1 MKYLLV
7 LIIISRII
15 FSQEITPRHWNSLS
29 THVKVGVPLVD
40 DASLI
45 GGRLQVKASYDGGS
59 SFSDLGEK
67 FIIEKGDLDGIKQV
81 SIPAEIFENMP
92 EFEEGKK
99 VQFIAQLWDRAG
111 NTITG
116 LVSDSILV
124 IDQVL
129 PNLVTLEVNSSNE
142 FDSNLAMPGDTIVF
156 KITTNE
162 PIASPIFI
170 INEESYDGSVG
181 LDKSWMLVY
190 PADEADD
197 GELYFEINYF
207 DLAGNP
213 GATITEKDNEISI
226 IKDGTVPEL
235 DSIGL
240 FTSNPYDSLLAI
252 KGDTVF
258 LSFKST
264 EIIRDIEIYLNSNQ
278 ALLKMDDSLIYLFYH
293 EFTESDSEGIIPISI
308 EYKDLAG
315 NIGEVVDETTDDSE
329 VTYDMT
335 PPSEFRV
342 EMVGSLQESEIKDSN
357 LEGKDIQDK
366 SKKKKKGLSLILITT
381 LSILGFTIFVV
392 WVSWYK
398 IYVKLGE
405 SGWKALIPLF
415 NIFIFT
421 KLVDKPVWWF
431 IIYLIFPVGHILYGL
446 QIGKLF
452 GKNLI
457 FIIGLIILPL
467 VFYPIIAFGKAEQ
480 VSK

>member
-67 FIIEKGDLDGIKQV
+67 FIIEKGDLDDIKQV

-181 LDKSWMLVY
+181 LDKSWMLV
-190 PADEADD
+190 
-197 GELYFEINYF
+197 
-207 DLAGNP
+207 
-213 GATITEKDNEISI
+213 
-226 IKDGTVPEL
+226 
-235 DSIGL
+235 
-240 FTSNPYDSLLAI
+240 
-252 KGDTVF
+252 
-258 LSFKST
+258 
-264 EIIRDIEIYLNSNQ
+264 
-278 ALLKMDDSLIYLFYH
+278 
-293 EFTESDSEGIIPISI
+293 
-308 EYKDLAG
+308 
-315 NIGEVVDETTDDSE
+315 
-329 VTYDMT
+329 
-335 PPSEFRV
+335 
-342 EMVGSLQESEIKDSN
+342 
-357 LEGKDIQDK
+357 
-366 SKKKKKGLSLILITT
+366 
-381 LSILGFTIFVV
+381 IF
-392 WVSWYK
+392 
-398 IYVKLGE
+398 
-405 SGWKALIPLF
+405 
-415 NIFIFT
+415 
-421 KLVDKPVWWF
+421 
-431 IIYLIFPVGHILYGL
+431 
-446 QIGKLF
+446 
-452 GKNLI
+452 
-457 FIIGLIILPL
+457 
-467 VFYPIIAFGKAEQ
+467 
-480 VSK
+480 